1 MRTAGSMELTVSPE
15 VLGIC
20 RLKPDAAMPKWALR
34 SPFFSVTRT
43 QDELS
48 VVCAESFIPEDVA
61 SEGGW
66 RCLNVRG
73 PLDFSLTGILASLAT
88 PLAEAG
94 LSIFAISTYDTD
106 YILVKEA
113 QIGRARSVLTQQ
125 GHHIIEQS
133 DGYEPDRET

>member
-1 MRTAGSMELTVSPE
+1 MELIVSPE

-20 RLKPDAAMPKWALR
+20 RLKPDAGVPRWALR

-48 VVCAESFIPEDVA
+48 VVCAESLIPEDVA
-61 SEGGW
+61 CEGGW
-66 RCLNVRG
+66 RCFQVHG
-73 PLDFSLTGILASLAT
+73 PLDFSLTGILASLAA

-94 LSIFAISTYDTD
+94 VSIFALSTYNTD
-106 YILVKEA
+106 RILVKEA
-113 QIGRARSVLTQQ
+113 QIGRARNVLTQQ

-133 DGYEPDRET
+133 DCYDCYGPNRGS